1 MKRNKKAERERGR
14 EGGREGDLVL
24 CLAKHEIMNVTLF
37 FSVHVRAYMIG

>member
-14 EGGREGDLVL
+14 EGDLVL
-24 CLAKHEIMNVTLF
+24 FLAKHEIMNVTLF